1 MDRPLVPA
9 TPTDGTTGCAPAY
22 ATLAAALQA
31 PAPTLAGGTQ
41 AAVVARFGPALAAE
55 LLPVLAARKRVAEL
69 CAAPRRELAEVVD
82 KRALFV
88 VLGCL
93 DHALRARCFGSAA
106 RARRALAAGVGGY
119 GSVDDGGAALAEQ
132 ACEATPLYECLLR
145 MLLEGNTHNRPAGG
159 GLSREVYAFA
169 KAEVARCLPL
179 LHAVEAPARPAAG
192 PPEGPAGAPEGPA
205 DGPAV
210 GSSSAGYPLEPGPA
224 ALAELSGFAEASAE
238 MGVAPR
244 FGHVYTARLRRS
256 GDSLLAIP
264 PNLDLKMRFLRRTD
278 PARAE
283 ALALCACLVNVG
295 LDARALLP
303 PSHAEGMRALVDER
317 CPAWVGPALAGLFA
331 AGAGARAP
339 EGPVAAGAA
348 PGGPSGAPAGAAHAL
363 VPRGLPEWAP
373 PRELR
378 PTLFLPQPAALFQIA
393 EGARAEAQASDA
405 RSTDAGL
412 EGRARALP
420 RTLQGPPRRLF

>member
-9 TPTDGTTGCAPAY
+9 TPTDGATGCAPAY

-31 PAPTLAGGTQ
+31 PAPTLAAATQ
-41 AAVVARFGPALAAE
+41 AAVVARFGEALAAE

-93 DHALRARCFGSAA
+93 DHALRARCFGSAT

-179 LHAVEAPARPAAG
+179 LHAVEAPAGPAAG
-192 PPEGPAGAPEGPA
+192 PPDGPP

-244 FGHVYTARLRRS
+244 FGHVYTARLRRA

-348 PGGPSGAPAGAAHAL
+348 GGGPSGAPAGAAHAL

-393 EGARAEAQASDA
+393 EGARAEAQAEA
-405 RSTDAGL
+405 Q
-412 EGRARALP
+412 ARALR
-420 RTLQGPPRRLF
+420 RTLPGPLPGPLPAPLRRLF

>member
-31 PAPTLAGGTQ
+31 PAPTLAAATQ
-41 AAVVARFGPALAAE
+41 AAVVARFGPALAEE

-106 RARRALAAGVGGY
+106 RARRALAAGAGGY

-179 LHAVEAPARPAAG
+179 LHAVEAPAGPAAG
-192 PPEGPAGAPEGPA
+192 PP

-244 FGHVYTARLRRS
+244 FGHVYTARLRRA

-331 AGAGARAP
+331 AGAGVAP
-339 EGPVAAGAA
+339 EGPVAGRTPEGPLAAGA
-348 PGGPSGAPAGAAHAL
+348 GPSGAPAGAAHAL

-420 RTLQGPPRRLF
+420 RALQGPPRRLF